1 MYYFWVGC
9 QALNGHPQP
18 GCWVQRG
25 DGAKAREFLRAGGK
39 LVVHCR
45 GGIGRAGATRCNLT
59 WTIREDQEKMMFFFW
74 GGGESGHKKSVILN
88 VNLWDQ
94 LMVHYNNFSKWHV
107 GGSSWYLL

>member
-1 MYYFWVGC
+1 MGC

-45 GGIGRAGATRCNLT
+45 GGIGRAGATGGNPT
-59 WTIREDQEKMMFFFW
+59 WKIREDRDKMMFVCFFL
-74 GGGESGHKKSVILN
+74 GGAEGRIRPQKIGHFEREFVGSV
-88 VNLWDQ
+88 D
-94 LMVHYNNFSKWHV
+94 
-107 GGSSWYLL
+107 GSLPTFLSDM

>member
-9 QALNGHPQP
+9 QALNGHPQL

-45 GGIGRAGATRCNLT
+45 GGIGRAGATRRNLT
-59 WTIREDQEKMMFFFW
+59 WKIREDQEKMMFFF
-74 GGGESGHKKSVILN
+74 GGGIRPQKIGHFECEFVGSVDGSLI
-88 VNLWDQ
+88 
-94 LMVHYNNFSKWHV
+94 NNFSKWHV